1 MLKQF
6 VQFTSTE
13 TRGMKHFFETNFI
26 ERVKNFFL
34 SFFFFNVE
42 PQLIIITLESQ

>member
-13 TRGMKHFFETNFI
+13 TRGMKHFFETNFT
-26 ERVKNFFL
+26 ERVKTAFFL
-34 SFFFFNVE
+34 SFFLMSNHN
-42 PQLIIITLESQ
+42 